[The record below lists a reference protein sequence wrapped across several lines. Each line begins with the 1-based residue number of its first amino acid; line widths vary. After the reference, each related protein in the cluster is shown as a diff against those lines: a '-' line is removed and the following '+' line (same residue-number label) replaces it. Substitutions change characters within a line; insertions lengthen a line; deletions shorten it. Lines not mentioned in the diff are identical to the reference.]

1 MTTAQIHSLL
11 QSKGFKRNEKAPNLR
26 SEAPGTP
33 PQSPQATPLVAPAAQ
48 R

>member
-1 MTTAQIHSLL
+1 MTTAQIHNLL
-11 QSKGFKRNEKAPNLR
+11 QSKGFKRGEKPPNLR

-33 PQSPQATPLVAPAAQ
+33 PQSPQAKPPIAPVAQ